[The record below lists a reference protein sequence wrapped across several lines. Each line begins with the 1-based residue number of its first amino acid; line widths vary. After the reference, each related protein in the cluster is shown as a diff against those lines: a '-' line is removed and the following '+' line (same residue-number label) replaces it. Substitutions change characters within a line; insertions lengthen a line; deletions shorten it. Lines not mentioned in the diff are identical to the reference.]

1 MISIFEMLGIYGLE
15 QDKEDAILSSL
26 LTGDPVLLI
35 GRQGTAK
42 TALIEAIGSAFH
54 EASKRRFNNVLKAKG
69 NVESMMTEEE
79 KEIFSFHIYDASK
92 INFEDLIGF
101 PNPEEMK
108 KGKMSFIKSPMTAW
122 GKKLIG
128 FDEFNRQEPARQ
140 NNIFELIR
148 SRRLQGMDTGTV
160 WIMNAMNPYGMAG
173 TEELDEA
180 LVDRHQWFIYV
191 SNFVE
196 MSDVNQERIVKHI
209 GGSDAIGLREWANL
223 HSKYEVND
231 GRKPNEPYLINETL
245 ANAGEIIQKMM
256 VEASK
261 KYQQLSTEV
270 GDPYSWFI
278 SRYWKSVTTE
288 MQGKPWK
295 VELSGRRA
303 GMLLRA
309 LLAFR
314 AVDLTKCDMDSS
326 RTCRNLQDMFKSVIK
341 MTIPIGIANAGNGI
355 DSNALNSLM
364 TNVDIYSSFFKAGKD
379 GKKARTALDA
389 VYELLTTNELSR
401 KVELLMSDEA
411 DEVAKNTIWSTI
423 LNSLK
428 NDLKSPEDL
437 RNAITLGI
445 VAHIMTVKPNAV
457 PLTMQAS
464 IAKHSSKIL
473 KLNELCENI
482 SITGQFVM
490 RINDITKIVESYD
503 NIFTRLQ
510 CKLLFEIACKENKDV
525 DLTNDM
531 FNNICDSIKLKCSQL
546 SRLLDEKKIDSMKV
560 KSITPAPT
568 SAISV

>member
-1 MISIFEMLGIYGLE
+1 MISVFEQLGIYGLE
-15 QDKEDAILSSL
+15 SDKEDAILSSL
-26 LTGDPVLLI
+26 LTGDPCLLI

-42 TALIEAIGSAFH
+42 TAMIEGIGSAFH
-54 EASKRRFNNVLKAKG
+54 EASKRAFNKALEKANG
-69 NVESMMTEEE
+69 VEDKVNVE
-79 KEIFSFHIYDASK
+79 IFDYHIYDASK

-108 KGKMSFIKSPMTAW
+108 KGNMSFIRSPMTAW

-196 MSDVNQERIVKHI
+196 MQDRYQEKIVRHI
-209 GGSDAIGLREWANL
+209 GSSDAIGLREWSNT
-223 HSKYEVND
+223 HSKYEVVDKREKNQ
-231 GRKPNEPYLINETL
+231 PYVVNESL
-245 ANAGEIIQKMM
+245 ADAGDMIKNLMIS
-256 VEASK
+256 ASK
-261 KYQQLSTEV
+261 KYAELEKEV
-270 GDPYSWFI
+270 GEPYSWFI
-278 SRYWKSVTTE
+278 ARYWKSVTAE
-288 MQGKPWK
+288 MNGKPWK

-314 AVDLTKCDMDSS
+314 AIDLAKCDIDSS
-326 RTCRNLQDMFKSVIK
+326 RTARNLIDMFKTVIK
-341 MTIPIGIANAGNGI
+341 MTIPIGIANAGTGM
-355 DSNALNSLM
+355 DSNAISSLM
-364 TNVDIYSSFFKAGKD
+364 SNVDIYSSFFKYTGKD
-379 GKKARTALDA
+379 GKKARGAIDA

-401 KVELLMSDEA
+401 KVELLLSDEA

-423 LNSLK
+423 VGNMK
-428 NDLKSPEDL
+428 NDIKNPEDL

-445 VAHIMTVKPNAV
+445 VAHIMTAKPNCV
-457 PLTMQAS
+457 PSTMQAQ

-473 KLNELCENI
+473 KLNDLCDSI
-482 SITGQFVM
+482 TITGQLALRHAEIAKV
-490 RINDITKIVESYD
+490 IESYGD
-503 NIFTRLQ
+503 IFTRLQ
-510 CKLLFEIACKENKDV
+510 CKMLFEIACRDYKDC
-525 DLTNDM
+525 DITNDT
-531 FNNICDSIKLKCSQL
+531 FTSIVESVKSRCSSLQ
-546 SRLLDEKKIDSMKV
+546 RLLDEKKIDPIKITNKV
-560 KSITPAPT
+560 STNPVA
-568 SAISV
+568 V